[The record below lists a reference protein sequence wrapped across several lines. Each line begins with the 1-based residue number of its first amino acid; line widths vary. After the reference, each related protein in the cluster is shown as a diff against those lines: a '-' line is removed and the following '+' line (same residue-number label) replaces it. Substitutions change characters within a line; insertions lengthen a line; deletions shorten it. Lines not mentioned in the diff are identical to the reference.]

1 MIRIDHIS
9 KKFKKLVA
17 LNDISVEFE
26 KGQVI
31 SLIGPNG
38 SGKTTLIKSILGM
51 VKPGSGKIFFDN
63 EPINGDPSYRSQI
76 GYMPQIGRYPDN
88 MKVGQL
94 FKMLKN
100 IRNVPGNKLDEE
112 LIEKFNLEKIFDKPM
127 RTLSGGTRQ
136 KVSAALAFLFD
147 PCVLILDEPTAGLDP
162 LSSEILKEKIL
173 KEKSKNKLILI
184 TSHIL
189 SDLDELTTHIMYLQE
204 GKMEFFKE
212 IEQLREDTG
221 ELKLGK
227 AIARVMK
234 GEKFNSEWIDRMFEI
249 KDKENSSISSE

>member
-1 MIRIDHIS
+1 M
-9 KKFKKLVA
+9 
-17 LNDISVEFE
+17 FE

-38 SGKTTLIKSILGM
+38 SGKTTLIKSMLGM
-51 VKPGSGKIFFDN
+51 VKPDKGKIYFNN

-94 FKMLKN
+94 FKMLKD
-100 IRNVPGNKLDEE
+100 IRNVPADKIDEE
-112 LIEKFNLEKIFDKPM
+112 LVDKFGLKQIFDKPM

-147 PCVLILDEPTAGLDP
+147 PAVLILDEPTAGLDP

-173 KEKSKNKLILI
+173 KEKNQNKLILI

-204 GKMEFFKE
+204 GKLEFFKE

-227 AIARVMK
+227 AIARIMK
-234 GEKFNSEWIDRMFEI
+234 GEKFSNEWIDKMFEI
-249 KDKENSSISSE
+249 KDQKKIY